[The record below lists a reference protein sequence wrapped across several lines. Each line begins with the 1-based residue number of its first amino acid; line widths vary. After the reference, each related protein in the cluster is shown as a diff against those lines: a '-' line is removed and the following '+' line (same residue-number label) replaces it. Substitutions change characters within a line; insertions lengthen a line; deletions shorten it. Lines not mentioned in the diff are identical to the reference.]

1 MKKFITAIVSLVLAG
16 TMAFGLAA
24 CDLTENPNGNGGNN
38 QGSNQGGENQG
49 GENQGGENQGGE
61 NQGGG
66 NQGGTTVVNKA
77 LLDAI
82 DATLAAENYKLT
94 MDMGADFTFLF
105 NGELLEAD
113 TVIMSTPFEMTGA
126 DLITTMP
133 GVEEFAN
140 PVHMGEY
147 AVTYNVD
154 MANYKFTET
163 YPSERGEETEY
174 YEVDGTSISRYYQ
187 AREYHWD
194 EDTQESSYT
203 YAPAKQ
209 SYTGYASNDATK
221 ALFKKFLSSELEGAS
236 LDTVVEVKVKGLGE
250 HADREGTLRELED
263 LFEYDEATKTYSATV
278 DASAEAGEDYA
289 ECTVKIGVDNGKVTS
304 VSMLVPGGEDFDGM
318 FVGLPEGLTVEVVM
332 SVICEYSDYG
342 AVTVTKP
349 AVYDNIDPENIDETP
364 VLSASALAE
373 LLADYNTTEFELRF
387 DWEATFAV
395 PGGEYQTRKEY
406 YEYCVDTQSKNIML
420 RCNWYDENA
429 GETRTYYHVNE
440 GKLFAQRWNSIEDK
454 YFADTGTD
462 ITGNEIDALIQG
474 ASSYTYGFYLTDY
487 CAGFDEGELKDL
499 VSKFEYTRFDEL
511 TAYLTLN
518 GKDVKVEV
526 SFSYNYNGEEYEHDI
541 YVYVYYL
548 DNEDHYFSLR
558 PLNKDNLEYWHPDN
572 WVDNTAD

>member
-126 DLITTMP
+126 DMITNMP

-147 AVTYNVD
+147 AVTYNID
-154 MANYKFTET
+154 MANCKFTET
-163 YPSERGEETEY
+163 YPAEDGEATEY
-174 YEVDGTSISRYYQ
+174 YDVSGTSINRYYIK
-187 AREYHWD
+187 HKVDWD
-194 EDTQESSYT
+194 NLDPDGQPSESYV
-203 YAPAKQ
+203 PAKD
-209 SYTGYASNDATK
+209 SYTGYESADLAK

-304 VSMLVPGGEDFDGM
+304 VAMLVPGGEDFDGM

-349 AVYDNIDPENIDETP
+349 EEYANIDSEDISEYP
-364 VLSASALAE
+364 VFTTSTLAE
-373 LLADYNTTEFELRF
+373 ALADYNTNEFTLSF
-387 DWEATFAV
+387 DWQAQISADSFREESYTFS
-395 PGGEYQTRKEY
+395 
-406 YEYCVDTQSKNIML
+406 VDTQSKIIMEECYWYGEEYGSS
-420 RCNWYDENA
+420 RC
-429 GETRTYYHVNE
+429 YYHVKE
-440 GKLFAQRWNSIEDK
+440 GKLFSQYWNDMEGNYLPDS
-454 YFADTGTD
+454 GSD
-462 ITGNEIDALIQG
+462 ITGNELDALIERAG
-474 ASSYTYGFYLTDY
+474 SKTYGFYLKDY
-487 CAGFDEGELKDL
+487 LAGFEGGELKDL
-499 VSKFEYTRFDEL
+499 ASKFEYTRFNEL
-511 TAYLTLN
+511 TANLKLN

-526 SFSYNYNGEEYEHDI
+526 SFNYYFDGEKDVRDVS
-541 YVYVYYL
+541 VYVYYVGEEGYEFRIGHL
-548 DNEDHYFSLR
+548 DKN
-558 PLNKDNLEYWHPDN
+558 NLEYWHPDN
-572 WVDNTAD
+572 FADDTTD